1 MLVETYTGTRYNFE
15 KLKRHKMAILNFKT
29 KGTEDIN
36 YNRIT
41 KDALRILPRELH
53 PKARIKL
60 ARLGAVTSIQDLIEI
75 RGNRFEKLSG
85 DRKGQ
90 FSIRINDQYRV
101 CFKWEKE
108 NAIDVEITDYHK

>member
-1 MLVETYTGTRYNFE
+1 
-15 KLKRHKMAILNFKT
+15 MAILNFKT

-36 YNRIT
+36 YSRIT
-41 KDALRILPRELH
+41 KEALRILPRELH
-53 PKARIKL
+53 LKARIKL
-60 ARLGAVTSIQDLIEI
+60 ARLGAVTSMQDLLEI

-90 FSIRINDQYRV
+90 FSIRINDQYRI

-108 NAIDVEITDYHK
+108 NAIDVEIIDYHR